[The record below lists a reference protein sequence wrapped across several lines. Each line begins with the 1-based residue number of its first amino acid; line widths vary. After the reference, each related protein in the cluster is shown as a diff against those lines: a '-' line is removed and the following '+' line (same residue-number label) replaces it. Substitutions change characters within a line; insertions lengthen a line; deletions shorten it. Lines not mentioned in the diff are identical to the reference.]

1 MMKTPFCHRLT
12 IIEPPK
18 SSLAIGT
25 DMKPQATQMLQ
36 HLVPCMGPQC
46 ALFVGDPQHPL
57 GGACGDLVQAI
68 AFARIATVAE
78 ESFGGNEEEEDPM
91 VIQTPASS

>member
-1 MMKTPFCHRLT
+1 MKTPFCHRLT

-25 DMKPQATQMLQ
+25 DMKPQPTQMLQ
-36 HLVPCMGPQC
+36 HLVPCMGPSC

-68 AFARIATVAE
+68 ALARIAAVAE
-78 ESFGGNEEEEDPM
+78 ESFGGDEEEDPEATQQ
-91 VIQTPASS
+91 VATS